1 MQPNGSVTIEGQLAT
16 YVPTDYYYGADE
28 FTFQVSDGE
37 LTDNASVSL
46 FVNSV
51 NDAPVLATLDN
62 VSFDEDS
69 SGGVTLSA
77 TDIDGDNLT
86 YSVTTGTDIVAT
98 LDGSDLSFSAPADSN
113 GTENFTVSVT
123 DGDLTDSQV
132 LTVTIAAVNDTPVAS
147 TDLSGETSEGVS
159 ITIQLSASDVD
170 GDNLTYSLLSD
181 ATNGSVTIEGQLCN
195 IRSNRL
201 LLWC

>member
-1 MQPNGSVTIEGQLAT
+1 M
-16 YVPTDYYYGADE
+16 
-28 FTFQVSDGE
+28 
-37 LTDNASVSL
+37 
-46 FVNSV
+46 
-51 NDAPVLATLDN
+51 LATLDN

-77 TDIDGDNLT
+77 TDIDGDDLT

-98 LDGSDLSFSAPADSN
+98 LDGTDLSFSAPTDFN

-132 LTVTIAAVNDTPVAS
+132 LTVTIAAVNDAPIAS

-181 ATNGSVTIEGQLCN
+181 ATNGSVTIEGQLATYVPTC
-195 IRSNRL
+195 L
-201 LLWC
+201 LYTSPSPRDS

>member
-1 MQPNGSVTIEGQLAT
+1 M
-16 YVPTDYYYGADE
+16 
-28 FTFQVSDGE
+28 
-37 LTDNASVSL
+37 
-46 FVNSV
+46 
-51 NDAPVLATLDN
+51 LATLDN

-77 TDIDGDNLT
+77 TDIDGDDLT

-98 LDGSDLSFSAPADSN
+98 LDGSDLSFSAPADFN

-147 TDLSGETSEGVS
+147 IDLSG
-159 ITIQLSASDVD
+159 
-170 GDNLTYSLLSD
+170 
-181 ATNGSVTIEGQLCN
+181 
-195 IRSNRL
+195 
-201 LLWC
+201 

>member
-1 MQPNGSVTIEGQLAT
+1 MKVSFAT

-98 LDGSDLSFSAPADSN
+98 LDGSDLSFSAPADFN

-132 LTVTIAAVNDTPVAS
+132 LTVTIAAVNDAPIAATGITRNTNEEEIVIINLLS
-147 TDLSGETSEGVS
+147 TDIDS
-159 ITIQLSASDVD
+159 I
-170 GDNLTYSLLSD
+170 
-181 ATNGSVTIEGQLCN
+181 N
-195 IRSNRL
+195 I
-201 LLWC
+201 